1 MYKIAVIGA
10 GQLGSR
16 HLQGLKLSKLK
27 SDIWVVDN
35 NSNSLQIAQQRYEE
49 GEVNSN
55 QTIYYLQLIEQ
66 LPTELDLV
74 VIATSS
80 KPRLTILKSL
90 LAKVKVTNIIL
101 EKFLF
106 TGLTDYDEAE
116 QLLQINHVNVWVNC
130 PRRLFDFYV
139 EIDSMIDK
147 QKPLVM
153 EYTDSNW
160 GLCCNSIHMI
170 DIFMM
175 LSGEKTYTACFDG
188 IIPQVKDSKRNGY
201 IEFNGTV
208 NVLTPN
214 GSTLRLACVD
224 DDTVQHQMTIINGSH
239 HIIINEPE
247 GFMSVDGNKQ
257 PVHIKYQSQ
266 LTGAVADEI
275 LLNGNCKLTTY
286 FRKENNELAIICR
299 SPFQVLCAIEY
310 LRSNIIEDYTFYLLS
325 FSNDDKSEEISAN
338 VLGLYNIDYI
348 VCRYPKLKDYFPL
361 LKSELCNKYNYI
373 LCGNFFD
380 AGQRMMA
387 SIIGSNRAVITFL
400 DDGNQTI
407 NAIKQKSY
415 YVTFD
420 SVTNTL
426 RSLFSGFLFIKKKC
440 LLNNFFTF
448 FEYEDLRVNIKKND
462 FSHVLINRNKINEK
476 DGIYIIG
483 TNSRSLNHFLDEKNS
498 VELHL
503 TRLISYLKN
512 KYPNQ
517 FIYYCP
523 HRMDLNNKE
532 LNSLMKEN
540 GISIMSTSFPV
551 ELNFLIN
558 DITPFMV
565 VGFYSMAMNTLYRL
579 YPQAYFFNIK
589 LAFCDKKMKRQYQ
602 QIEEN
607 MELNGIKSL
616 YLQ

>member
-208 NVLTPN
+208 NVLT
-214 GSTLRLACVD
+214 
-224 DDTVQHQMTIINGSH
+224 
-239 HIIINEPE
+239 
-247 GFMSVDGNKQ
+247 
-257 PVHIKYQSQ
+257 
-266 LTGAVADEI
+266 LTE
-275 LLNGNCKLTTY
+275 
-286 FRKENNELAIICR
+286 
-299 SPFQVLCAIEY
+299 VLY
-310 LRSNIIEDYTFYLLS
+310 DWL
-325 FSNDDKSEEISAN
+325 
-338 VLGLYNIDYI
+338 VW
-348 VCRYPKLKDYFPL
+348 
-361 LKSELCNKYNYI
+361 
-373 LCGNFFD
+373 
-380 AGQRMMA
+380 MM
-387 SIIGSNRAVITFL
+387 I
-400 DDGNQTI
+400 
-407 NAIKQKSY
+407 
-415 YVTFD
+415 
-420 SVTNTL
+420 
-426 RSLFSGFLFIKKKC
+426 LFSI
-440 LLNNFFTF
+440 
-448 FEYEDLRVNIKKND
+448 R
-462 FSHVLINRNKINEK
+462 
-476 DGIYIIG
+476 
-483 TNSRSLNHFLDEKNS
+483 
-498 VELHL
+498 
-503 TRLISYLKN
+503 
-512 KYPNQ
+512 
-517 FIYYCP
+517 
-523 HRMDLNNKE
+523 
-532 LNSLMKEN
+532 
-540 GISIMSTSFPV
+540 
-551 ELNFLIN
+551 
-558 DITPFMV
+558 
-565 VGFYSMAMNTLYRL
+565 
-579 YPQAYFFNIK
+579 
-589 LAFCDKKMKRQYQ
+589 
-602 QIEEN
+602 
-607 MELNGIKSL
+607 
-616 YLQ
+616 